1 MWESF
6 RFPREICIE
15 MIPVSICGTDA
26 GAGATHSDM
35 SQPRVDIDVLFYR
48 ASEHQSYNRKVVSY
62 I

>member
-1 MWESF
+1 
-6 RFPREICIE
+6 